1 MKVKVT
7 KQELREC
14 ITHAVIRALNESRME
29 EGFDEGKQITHPHAL
44 SIDELNALMDSDPDL
59 AMAYLM
65 NGRNMSQ
72 ARKAAMA
79 DMSADSSMNGSD
91 DEESTEEV
99 DRGETPYLDAPEMP
113 EDEIDNLVSGQK
125 NDERIKGVYDGENYF
140 PRGSKGY
147 VVAFRKW
154 IQYRNA
160 NADVDN
166 GDHEGEWGYRPKDV
180 SPKDWEDDPRNHG
193 RMFRDM
199 AKKKSQYGNVGD
211 TMHVNTADMRNAG
224 GGDF

>member
-14 ITHAVIRALNESRME
+14 ITHAVIRALNESKMSKEPLNEKRVTDDE
-29 EGFDEGKQITHPHAL
+29 LLAILLGNDPNAAKAQQAAQSDARDGFDDSE
-44 SIDELNALMDSDPDL
+44 DEMP
-59 AMAYLM
+59 
-65 NGRNMSQ
+65 
-72 ARKAAMA
+72 
-79 DMSADSSMNGSD
+79 
-91 DEESTEEV
+91 EEE
-99 DRGETPYLDAPEMP
+99 DRGEIPYLDAPEMS
-113 EDEIDNLVSGQK
+113 EDEIDNLVSKQK

-147 VVAFRKW
+147 INAFRKW

-160 NADVDN
+160 NA
-166 GDHEGEWGYRPKDV
+166 GDHEGEWGYRPKGMPEKEWEE
-180 SPKDWEDDPRNHG
+180 SPMNHEK
-193 RMFRDM
+193 MFRDM

-211 TMHVNTADMRNAG
+211 TMHMNSSDWRNAG